1 MKMKRLA
8 SIKNV
13 LALVA
18 VIGGVFSA
26 AIAFA
31 ATPLV
36 TTNWLADRL
45 ANDRL
50 VVIDLRNKIDEG
62 SYETFLQGH
71 IPNSVHSDYLKDGWR
86 VGRDDVVGLLPS
98 EAQFEEL
105 ARKLGVS
112 SDSHVIL
119 VPAGV
124 SSSDFGSAAR
134 AYWTFK
140 TFGHDKVSIL
150 DGGFASWQADQPNRI
165 ATGAPKTPAAGDF
178 KARFTQAY
186 YTDVQAISERV
197 SAGKGSVLLDGRNE
211 AQFYGEEKH
220 PKSRIH
226 GRIPG
231 ARLFSQANA
240 YDEGTNRIKSQ
251 GELSK
256 IYADYAN
263 EPLISYCNTGHWA
276 ATNWFV
282 ISEILGNKDA
292 RLYDGSMVEWTANG
306 ENPLEQGQS
315 NIDKIKNFLG
325 KITG

>member
-1 MKMKRLA
+1 MTQLA
-8 SIKNV
+8 SLKRGWAVLV
-13 LALVA
+13 LA
-18 VIGGVFSA
+18 GSMCWSA
-26 AIAFA
+26 MAMA

-45 ANDRL
+45 ANDKL
-50 VVIDLRNKIDEG
+50 VVIDLRNKIDSG

-71 IPNSVHSDYLKDGWR
+71 IPGSIHSDYLKDGWR
-86 VGRDDVVGLLPS
+86 VGKDDVVGLLPT
-98 EAQFEEL
+98 EAQFEAL

-124 SSSDFGSAAR
+124 SSTDFGSAAR

-140 TFGHDKVSIL
+140 TFGHAKVSIL
-150 DGGFASWQADQPNRI
+150 DGGFASWQADQPDRI
-165 ATGAPKTPAAGDF
+165 ATGAPDTPQAGDF
-178 KARFTQAY
+178 TARFTEAY
-186 YTDVQAISERV
+186 YSDVQAISERV
-197 SAGKGSVLLDGRNE
+197 AAGKGSVLLDGRTE
-211 AQFYGEEKH
+211 GQFYGEEKH

-231 ARLFSQANA
+231 ATLFSQSNA

-256 IYADYAN
+256 IYADYAD

-325 KITG
+325 KLIG